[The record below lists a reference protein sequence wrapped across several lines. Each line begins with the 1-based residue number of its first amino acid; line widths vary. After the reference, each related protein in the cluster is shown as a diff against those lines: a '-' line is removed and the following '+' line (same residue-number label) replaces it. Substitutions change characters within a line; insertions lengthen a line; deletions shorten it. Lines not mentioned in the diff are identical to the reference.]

1 MNNLLMSA
9 TSVLALC
16 VFATMSSAA
25 PTTGPENQPEAGS
38 KGPNG
43 TYASEQKGGMG
54 SHASGGKGGRQE
66 R

>member
-1 MNNLLMSA
+1 MNKVLISA

-16 VFATMSSAA
+16 AFATMSSAA

-43 TYASEQKGGMG
+43 AYASEQKGSMG
-54 SHASGGKGGRQE
+54 GHASGGKGGKQE